1 MLTVLGL
8 LDYSEI
14 EIQSIIQSHIKQL
27 KNELHFEGLDFDIQG
42 IELFGSRIF
51 GKPRNKSDLDVK
63 IKYTGT
69 AHEDDLLN
77 ALNDKHKRLFIKNIL
92 VDFHTVKLEI

>member
-8 LDYSEI
+8 PDYTEMEI
-14 EIQSIIQSHIKQL
+14 LSIIHSHIKQL
-27 KNELHFEGLDFDIQG
+27 NNELHFEGLDFDIQD

-51 GKPRNKSDLDVK
+51 GQPRKNSDLDVK

-69 AHEDDLLN
+69 AHEDDLFN
-77 ALNDKHKRLFIKNIL
+77 ALNDKHKRLFIENIK
-92 VDFHTVKLEI
+92 VDFYTERL